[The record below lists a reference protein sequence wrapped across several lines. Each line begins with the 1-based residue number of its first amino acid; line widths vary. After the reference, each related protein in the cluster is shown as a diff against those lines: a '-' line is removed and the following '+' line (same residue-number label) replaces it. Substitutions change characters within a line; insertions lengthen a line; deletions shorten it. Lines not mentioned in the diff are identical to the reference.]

1 MLADVVGGTGTDRLT
16 QCAQA
21 GALAR
26 ADTTDD
32 LLDAEPLGSVEEPHG
47 HVLDGEGDVVGDGRG
62 GAGDPRRRL
71 LHVLE
76 QNVLADGVGEV
87 DDLALVGQDSLLS
100 EL

>member
-1 MLADVVGGTGTDRLT
+1 MLGDVVGGTGTDRLA

-26 ADTTDD
+26 ADATDD
-32 LLDAEPLGSVEEPHG
+32 LVDAESLGRVVEPHG

-62 GAGDPRRRL
+62 STGDPDGRL

-76 QNVLADGVGEV
+76 HHVPADGVGELG
-87 DDLALVGQDSLLS
+87 DLVLVRQNSLLS